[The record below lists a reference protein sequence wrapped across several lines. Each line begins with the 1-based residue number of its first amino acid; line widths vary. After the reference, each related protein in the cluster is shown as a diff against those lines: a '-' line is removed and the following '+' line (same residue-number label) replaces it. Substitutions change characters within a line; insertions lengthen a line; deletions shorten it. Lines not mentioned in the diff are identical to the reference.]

1 MKIVRLLVEN
11 VKRVK
16 TVEVLFGD
24 NNVVVVGGKN
34 EQGKSSIL
42 DALEYALAGKKSIP
56 IEPIRRGEKKARV
69 VVETDEYIITRS
81 FTASGSTLTVISNNG
96 AKFPSPQALL
106 DKVFCD
112 LSFDPLAFSRKASRE
127 QAEII
132 KQLVGLDFS
141 DMYKARQ
148 SAYDERTMLNREVKA
163 LKSQIDGLSSEN
175 VKPVSVSELLK
186 ERERR
191 QAENKAIED
200 KRNAVAIAEQR
211 LKMTS
216 DRIVELREE
225 LENIQEQIDKEMDAH
240 ASQTDLVTQA
250 RENAS
255 CLVELD
261 VDEITEQI
269 EEAESINAKAAE
281 CKRRNE
287 LYSQFAAKMEI
298 AGQLTEKIDSIDKEK
313 ADSLA
318 DAKLPVDGLAFD
330 DNGITVNDIPFDQCS
345 SAEKLRVSVAMG
357 LALNPELKLMQIR
370 DGSLLDEDSL
380 RMIRE
385 MAVKADA
392 QIMIEK
398 VTSTGEGCQ
407 VVIEDGEIKEN
418 DGK

>member
-11 VKRVK
+11 VKRIK
-16 TVEVLFGD
+16 LVEFLFGD
-24 NNVVVVGGKN
+24 ENVFVIGGKN
-34 EQGKSSIL
+34 EQGKSSVL
-42 DALEYALAGKKSIP
+42 DSFEYALSGKKSIP
-56 IEPIRRGEKKARV
+56 LEPIRRGEKKARV

-81 FTASGSTLTVISNNG
+81 FTESGSTLTVTSNKG

-112 LSFDPLAFSRKASRE
+112 LSFDPLAFSRKSSKE

-141 DMYKARQ
+141 DMDKAKQ
-148 SAYDERTMLNREVKA
+148 AAYDERTIIHREAKT
-163 LKSQIDGLSSEN
+163 LESQIAGLSSEK
-175 VKPVSVSELLK
+175 VEPVSVSELLK

-191 QAENKAIED
+191 QSENKAND
-200 KRNAVAIAEQR
+200 VKRNSVKSAESQ

-216 DRIVELREE
+216 DRIVALREE
-225 LENIQEQIDKEMDAH
+225 LENIQDQIDKEKDLYA
-240 ASQTDLVTQA
+240 AQTELVTQA

-255 CLVELD
+255 CLVDLN

-269 EEAESINAKAAE
+269 EQAESINAKAAE

-287 LYSQFAAKMEI
+287 LHSQLTAKMEI
-298 AGQLTEKIDSIDKEK
+298 AGQLTEKIDSIDREK

-318 DAKLPVDGLAFD
+318 DAKLPVAGLAFD
-330 DNGITVNDIPFDQCS
+330 DNGITVNGIPFAQCS

-357 LALNPELKLMQIR
+357 LALNPELKLILIR

-407 VVIEDGEIKEN
+407 VVIEDGAIKEN
-418 DGK
+418 EAK